1 MFFYFDN
8 LVLSKNFY
16 KIIVKITKATTTMT
30 MPIVKTV
37 FDLCHFKTLIVNYQM
52 QCIVHIVPL
61 SSLFAVVVTV
71 QNSKSMDH

>member
-1 MFFYFDN
+1 
-8 LVLSKNFY
+8 
-16 KIIVKITKATTTMT
+16 MT

-37 FDLCHFKTLIVNYQM
+37 LICVSLKTLIVNYQM